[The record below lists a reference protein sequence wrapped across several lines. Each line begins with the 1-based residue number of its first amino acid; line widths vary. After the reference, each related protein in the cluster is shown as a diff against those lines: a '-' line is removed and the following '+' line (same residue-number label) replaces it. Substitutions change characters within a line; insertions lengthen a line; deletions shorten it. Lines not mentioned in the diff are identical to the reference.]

1 MDGTGHRER
10 VTKRA
15 PRRDHQAIG
24 VGAMRMSYVLLA
36 VVAIGCGGGGGGD
49 GYTTGPGTG
58 TGPGAG
64 AAAGTAS
71 ISMQQSD
78 DGYGTAVFSFS
89 PGSVTIAKGG
99 TVTWTNEAGK
109 VAHNVTFAATTGA
122 PANIPNMTSGSNS
135 RSFAASGSYSYQ
147 CTNHPG
153 MNGTVSV
160 Q

>member
-1 MDGTGHRER
+1 
-10 VTKRA
+10 
-15 PRRDHQAIG
+15 
-24 VGAMRMSYVLLA
+24 MRMSYVLLA

-49 GYTTGPGTG
+49 GYTTAPGTGNGPGTG
-58 TGPGAG
+58 GG

-122 PANIPNMTSGSNS
+122 PANIPNMTSGSTS
-135 RSFAASGSYSYQ
+135 RSFATSGSYSYQ